1 MNILIAE
8 DDFPSRLVLQELL
21 DGLGLSHVA
30 VNGKEAVDAV
40 RDAFASGHPYS
51 LICMDIKMPG
61 MDGVTALRQIRD
73 LEESKGIY
81 STEGVKVIMTTAMR
95 DMKNVRAAFGNLCD
109 AYLVK
114 PIEKAELHAALRRLG
129 LLE

>member
-8 DDFPSRLVLQELL
+8 DDFPSRLVLQGLL
-21 DGLGLSHVA
+21 DGLGFSHVA
-30 VNGKEAVDAV
+30 VNGKEAVDSMRA
-40 RDAFASGHPYS
+40 ALETGQPYS

-61 MDGVTALRQIRD
+61 MDGLTALRQIRD
-73 LEESKGIY
+73 MEEARGVY
-81 STEGVKVIMTTAMR
+81 STDGVKVIMTTGMR

-114 PIEKAELHAALRRLG
+114 PIDKAELHATLRRLS